1 MVTLAKWKRD
11 KKSIGKVKGGECQ
24 ASLGLGLSFFQ
35 IPVFLLF
42 WCTSRAEWEAQQRLA
57 HWVGAFHQPKPC
69 ICEII
74 GWMLSSSLWHPS
86 VISQI
91 TRWKSFYSVWLELL
105 FTSKCYALIS
115 SYSPAY
121 GFYCTFINLV
131 ITIIWIFLEVLD
143 INTIQGQFMHCW
155 KWEDSTRRVK
165 CFLYETYHLLHVV
178 CSHIAASGL
187 VQLLHEFLINNVMI
201 SLLVHL
207 K

>member
-42 WCTSRAEWEAQQRLA
+42 WCTSRAEWEAQQRRSLSWSFSSA
-57 HWVGAFHQPKPC
+57 EALHMRDHWVNALLVF
-69 ICEII
+69 
-74 GWMLSSSLWHPS
+74 MTPS

-115 SYSPAY
+115 SYSPPY

-143 INTIQGQFMHCW
+143 INTIQGQFMHSW
-155 KWEDSTRRVK
+155 KWEDSTRSGK
-165 CFLYETYHLLHVV
+165 CFLYEMYHLVHVV
-178 CSHIAASGL
+178 CSHIAGSGL